1 MPGQVVGIKAFGYTQ
16 SKRRFPA
23 FLEGFPAG
31 GTSSLI
37 AAVQAAVGS
46 NANRFM
52 FQDFHN
58 TLAGNMSPYS
68 NTVANGGSLVDSTA
82 FVDHITKAVGVA
94 SIGTGTTN
102 AAGMSGLSTAV
113 SSLTLGTRAF
123 AFEARI
129 TGSTSTG
136 AQEYSIIAGFGS
148 NFLLSALNAVNC
160 AYFRYHRAVDGTKW
174 ACITAKDSDADPTNP
189 TNTTKHVTTVDF
201 DPNDMHVFRI
211 ECTTAGVVTFFIDGV
226 QVHQTSQNVPTDPA
240 GFGHQVATGARVLK
254 NNGTGTARSCFVDYM
269 SLVAA

>member
-31 GTSSLI
+31 GTSSLT

-46 NANRFM
+46 NASRFM

-68 NTVANGGSLVDSTA
+68 NTVANGGSLVDTTA

-94 SIGTGTTN
+94 AIGTGTSN
-102 AAGMSGLSTAV
+102 ASGMSGLSTAV
-113 SSLTLGTRAF
+113 SSLTLGTRSF
-123 AFEARI
+123 TFEARLS
-129 TGSTSTG
+129 GSTS
-136 AQEYSIIAGFGS
+136 ALNQDYSMIVGFGS
-148 NFLLSALNAVNC
+148 NFLLSTLNAVNC
-160 AYFRYHRAVDGTKW
+160 AYFRYHRLVDGTKW
-174 ACITAKDSDADPTNP
+174 ACITAKDSNADPANP

-240 GFGHQVATGARVLK
+240 GFGHQVATGCRVLK
-254 NNGTGTARSCFVDYM
+254 ASGTGTAKAAFVDYM
-269 SLVAA
+269 SLAS

>member
-23 FLEGFPAG
+23 FIEGFPAG
-31 GTSSLI
+31 GVAGL
-37 AAVQAAVGS
+37 AAAAQQAVGS
-46 NANRFM
+46 NGSRLM

-68 NTVANGGSLVDSTA
+68 NTVANGGSLADSTA

-94 SIGTGTTN
+94 AIGTGTSN

-113 SSLTLGTRAF
+113 SAVTLGTRALT
-123 AFEARI
+123 FEARLS
-129 TGSTSTG
+129 GSTSTS
-136 AQEYSIIAGFGS
+136 AQEYSIIVGFGS
-148 NFLLSALNAVNC
+148 NFLLSTLNAVNC
-160 AYFRYHRAVDGTKW
+160 AYFRYARVVDGTKW
-174 ACITAKDSDADPTNP
+174 ACITAKDSDADPANP

-226 QVHQTSQNVPTDPA
+226 QVHQTSLNVPTDPA
-240 GFGHQVATGARVLK
+240 GFGHQVATGCRVLK
-254 NNGTGTARSCFVDYM
+254 SNGTGTTRAAFVDYM
-269 SLVAA
+269 SLLAA